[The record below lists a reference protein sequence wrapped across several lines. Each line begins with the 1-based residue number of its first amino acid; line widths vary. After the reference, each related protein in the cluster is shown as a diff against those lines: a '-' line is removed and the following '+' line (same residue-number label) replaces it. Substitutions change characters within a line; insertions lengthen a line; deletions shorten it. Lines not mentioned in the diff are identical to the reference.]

1 MFRRQVLALVTAV
14 LSMAADAHAATHP
27 KIPELTLA
35 AYHWAAIAIV
45 AVVIIVAPLLY
56 LLPGIIAFRRHH
68 HNAVAILVFDLCLGW
83 TFLGWVLALVWALT
97 AVRHRDELKMQRIE
111 PDFR

>member
-45 AVVIIVAPLLY
+45 AVEIIVAPLLY
-56 LLPGIIAFRRHH
+56 LLPGIIAFRPHH
-68 HNAVAILVFDLCLGW
+68 PNTAALLVFDLGLGR
-83 TFLGWVLALVWALT
+83 TLLSWVLAPVSSLT
-97 AVRHRDELKMQRIE
+97 ACLPPPRQ
-111 PDFR
+111 